1 MTRLWVGAGA
11 LNGMMAVA
19 MAALAAHALGGLG
32 PARLGMVVDAIRM
45 QGWHALALLGTGVWA
60 GQRPPGRGRTLA
72 HVAGAAF
79 LVGVVLFCLGV
90 YGFAL
95 EGWGVVAVAPIGGSL
110 LMLGWAAL
118 FVSALLG

>member
-1 MTRLWVGAGA
+1 MTRVWVGAGA
-11 LNGMMAVA
+11 LVGMMAVA
-19 MAALAAHALGGLG
+19 MAALAAHALAGLG

-45 QGWHALALLGTGVWA
+45 QGWHALALLGAGLWA
-60 GQRPPGRGRTLA
+60 GQCPAGKGRLLA
-72 HVAGAAF
+72 HVAAAAF
-79 LVGVVLFCLGV
+79 LAGICLFALGV

-95 EGWGVVAVAPIGGSL
+95 AGWPVVAAAPVGGSL